1 MSLAML
7 VIPYLPACN
16 VVIRVGFVIAERVLY
31 LPSSGWC
38 LLFAIGLSIIKKH
51 HKVITIAVYMITIL
65 YQ

>member
-51 HKVITIAVYMITIL
+51 QKVITIAVYMITTL
-65 YQ
+65 CH